1 MNTDINTGQNTGLNS
16 GMNTGLSTGLNTN
29 KRNGIV
35 DAEYRGSKARVCLD
49 LDGTGKADV
58 CSGSGFL
65 DHMLIALART
75 SQMDL
80 TVRTEA
86 GFCRTEAVGRA
97 IGQALD
103 RILADRSGI
112 RRYGSFSVPMDEAL
126 AEVALDFS
134 GRPYLVMSGEL
145 LGERIGDFEVQL
157 MQPFLEALCVGARLT
172 LNVRFTG
179 ENDHHKVE
187 SVFKALGFA
196 VRQAATKEGTGV
208 PSTKGVI

>member
-1 MNTDINTGQNTGLNS
+1 MNTDINTGLNS

-29 KRNGIV
+29 KRNGVV
-35 DAEYRGSKARVCLD
+35 DAEYRGSKASVCLD

-97 IGQALD
+97 IGLALD